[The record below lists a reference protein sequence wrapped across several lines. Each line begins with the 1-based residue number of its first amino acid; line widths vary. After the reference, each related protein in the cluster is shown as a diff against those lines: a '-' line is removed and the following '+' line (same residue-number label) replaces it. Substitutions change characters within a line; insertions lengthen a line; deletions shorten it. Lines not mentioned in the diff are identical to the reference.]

1 MCTSGFF
8 LLIGFKKIKKI
19 GYFLKT
25 AILPK
30 FEIFD
35 HKLLIIHTIDFYT
48 IFKN

>member
-8 LLIGFKKIKKI
+8 YYLVLKKLKV

-35 HKLLIIHTIDFYT
+35 HKLLTIRTIDFYA